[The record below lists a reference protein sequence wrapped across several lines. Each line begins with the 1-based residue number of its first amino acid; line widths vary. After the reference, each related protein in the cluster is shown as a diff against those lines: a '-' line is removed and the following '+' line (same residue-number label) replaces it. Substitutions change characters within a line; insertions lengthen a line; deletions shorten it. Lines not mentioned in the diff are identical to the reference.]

1 MSNEHF
7 SDIAFSKHLQLTF
20 KFEYYCYAH
29 WGTILCNILFLFISS
44 KKTPWKRFIKNCAL
58 MLLLKYTLRINILCF
73 NVLSSKSR
81 TSPCH
86 HHCIHWHFSVY
97 HHYYHDQHIH
107 SKLNK
112 KKPNFHDNISF
123 YGVFLVYTWKTFHE
137 VHSIHFYQNFIPIKI
152 NIAIA
157 ILLSNWK

>member
-44 KKTPWKRFIKNCAL
+44 KTTPWKRLIKSCAL

-97 HHYYHDQHIH
+97 HHYYQ
-107 SKLNK
+107 
-112 KKPNFHDNISF
+112 
-123 YGVFLVYTWKTFHE
+123 TFHE

-157 ILLSNWK
+157 ILLSNWKYPAGKKSISTYKIFQIFPWKL

>member
-1 MSNEHF
+1 MR
-7 SDIAFSKHLQLTF
+7 I
-20 KFEYYCYAH
+20 
-29 WGTILCNILFLFISS
+29 WGTILCNILLLFIFS
-44 KKTPWKRFIKNCAL
+44 KKTPWKWFIKKCAL
-58 MLLLKYTLRINILCF
+58 MLLLKYTLRINILSF
-73 NVLSSKSR
+73 NVVSSKSR
-81 TSPCH
+81 TPPYH

-137 VHSIHFYQNFIPIKI
+137 VHSIHFYQNFIPVTI
-152 NIAIA
+152 NSAIT

>member
-1 MSNEHF
+1 
-7 SDIAFSKHLQLTF
+7 
-20 KFEYYCYAH
+20 
-29 WGTILCNILFLFISS
+29 
-44 KKTPWKRFIKNCAL
+44 

-123 YGVFLVYTWKTFHE
+123 YGVILVYTLKNFPRSTHY
-137 VHSIHFYQNFIPIKI
+137 SLLSKFYSDINKHCFSNFIIKLNVAYRKETNFYMQNFS
-152 NIAIA
+152 AIS
-157 ILLSNWK
+157 IRIIIVSFSM